1 MGPMMKYDIFISYSR
16 KDGAI
21 VQSVADRLKAEGYSC
36 WMDVNGIESGDAFKR
51 VLVQAIK
58 ESKIV
63 LFFSSANSN
72 NTEWTVK
79 EINIAVQLKKPI
91 IPVLLDDTSYDDSI
105 MFDLSGLDY
114 IPYQKNSIRDIG
126 LRKLLRG
133 VSVKCGN
140 RQPPVAPIADSNT
153 RLSKKHH
160 FLVTILCTIATL
172 MLLAIVSGVAWL
184 LAIRKEHY
192 IFPLDIDGNDRKQEV
207 IHQVDPDNKY
217 GFATWPIDW
226 NVDEV
231 ENKLKTLKE
240 ELDTLQAI
248 QKELETIEGA
258 EK

>member
-1 MGPMMKYDIFISYSR
+1 MKYDIFISYSR

-21 VQSVADRLKAEGYSC
+21 VQSVADRLKAEGYAC
-36 WMDVNGIESGDAFKR
+36 WMDVNGIESGDVFKR

-63 LFFSSANSN
+63 VFFSSANSN

-126 LRKLLRG
+126 LGKLLRG
-133 VSVKCGN
+133 VAVKCGK
-140 RQPPVAPIADSNT
+140 RQRSAVQIADP
-153 RLSKKHH
+153 RVRPSKKSH

-172 MLLAIVSGVAWL
+172 MLLAIVAGVAWL
-184 LAIRKEHY
+184 LTIRKEHY
-192 IFPLDIDGNDRKQEV
+192 IFPLDIGDGNGRKQDV

-231 ENKLKTLKE
+231 EDKLKTLKE

-248 QKELETIEGA
+248 QKELETIEGT